1 MDLEIRGIGDHL
13 GPEKILLLR
22 QPQVGLEAI
31 VVVDNVAAG
40 PAIGGVRI
48 APDVTVLEVFRL
60 ARAMTL
66 KNALAG
72 LPHGGA
78 KSGILA
84 DAKMEIGDK
93 EVLLRTFA
101 KMIRHLEE
109 YIPGPDMG
117 TDEACMAWIKDE
129 MGRAAGLP
137 AVMGGIPLDEVGA
150 TGLGIAVAA
159 EVAAPAAGLTLEGS
173 RFVLQGFGAVGRH
186 VARLLAE
193 RGVSLVAVADSRGA
207 LFAPAGLDVEALI
220 DHKLSGASVGRFS
233 GGRALDPDEL
243 VGVDCE
249 IWIPAARP
257 DVLRADNVEK
267 LKARLVVQA
276 ANIPATAAAEIWM
289 YEHSILNV
297 PDFLA
302 NAGGV
307 ICASLEVRGGTW
319 REAKEVI
326 REKIRAN
333 TIEVL
338 ERSKKGARRPREVGV
353 EMAQERVEEAMALR
367 GRPVVRALNSDS
379 VYLPL

>member
-1 MDLEIRGIGDHL
+1 MDLEIKGIGDDL
-13 GPEKILLLR
+13 GPAKILLLR

-48 APDVTVLEVFRL
+48 APDVSVTEVFRL

-84 DAKMEIGDK
+84 DPSMEIGGK

-117 TDEACMAWIKDE
+117 TNEACMAWIEDE
-129 MGRAAGLP
+129 MGRAVGLP
-137 AVMGGIPLDEVGA
+137 AVMGGIPLDEFGA
-150 TGLGIAVAA
+150 TGLGIMVAT
-159 EVAAPAAGLTLEGS
+159 EVAAPAAGLVLEGS
-173 RFVLQGFGAVGRH
+173 RVVLQGFGAVGRH
-186 VARLLAE
+186 AARLLSQ
-193 RGVSLVAVADSRGA
+193 RGASLVAVADSRGA
-207 LFAPAGLDVEALI
+207 LYAPAGLDVEALI
-220 DHKLSGASVGRFS
+220 VHKLSGASVAHFS
-233 GGRALDPDEL
+233 GGQSLAPGEL
-243 VGVDCE
+243 IGVDCE

-257 DVLRADNVEK
+257 DVLRADNVEE

-276 ANIPATAAAEIWM
+276 ANIPATATAEIWM
-289 YEHSILNV
+289 HEHDVLSV

-319 REAKEVI
+319 REAEEAI

-333 TIEVL
+333 TTEVL
-338 ERSKKGARRPREVGV
+338 AQSKKESRCPREVAV
-353 EMAQERVEEAMALR
+353 EIAQERIEAAMALR
-367 GRPVVRALNSDS
+367 GRPVVRTSNRNSE
-379 VYLPL
+379 YLPL